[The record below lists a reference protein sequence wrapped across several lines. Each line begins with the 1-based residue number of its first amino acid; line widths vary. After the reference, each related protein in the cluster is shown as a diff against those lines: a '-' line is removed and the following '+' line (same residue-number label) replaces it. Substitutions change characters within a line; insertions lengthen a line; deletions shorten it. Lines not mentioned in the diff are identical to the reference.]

1 MVARTDQPRRE
12 QFKNHADY
20 EKAWIAWSRRNRKI
34 DHGMQ
39 KILKEHKTTAKP
51 QREHFGS
58 FEEYEK
64 AWLKWNRA
72 NRKVDH
78 ASQKLIKGEAA
89 KGEKEQ
95 AKIRAKA
102 NGEKKPGLMS
112 KIFGKGKRELAYE
125 WDELE

>member
-1 MVARTDQPRRE
+1 
-12 QFKNHADY
+12 
-20 EKAWIAWSRRNRKI
+20 
-34 DHGMQ
+34 MQ

>member
-1 MVARTDQPRRE
+1 
-12 QFKNHADY
+12 
-20 EKAWIAWSRRNRKI
+20 
-34 DHGMQ
+34 MQ
-39 KILKEHKTTAKP
+39 KIIKQHKTTDRP
-51 QREHFGS
+51 QRQHFGS
-58 FEEYEK
+58 HEEYEK
-64 AWLKWNRA
+64 AFVAWNRA
-72 NRKVDH
+72 NRKADH
-78 ASQKLIKGEAA
+78 ALQSLIKGHVA